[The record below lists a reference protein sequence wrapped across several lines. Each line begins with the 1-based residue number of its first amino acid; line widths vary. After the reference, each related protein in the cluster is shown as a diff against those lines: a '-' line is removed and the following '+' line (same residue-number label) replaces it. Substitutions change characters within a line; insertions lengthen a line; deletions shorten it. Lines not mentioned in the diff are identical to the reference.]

1 MKRIVRLT
9 ESDLTRIVRRVV
21 KESRL
26 LKEGA
31 GKTAFD
37 IITAG
42 MSVWDGTDEAEVKRG
57 VFTIKSLPDYKE
69 CLALVKAEGYNTI
82 MAYIATDMEYASGGY
97 DKSQSASTYFPGQRE
112 QNGMLDQFSA
122 HLRKFSGA
130 ETIVK

>member
-37 IITAG
+37 LITDA
-42 MSVWDGTDEAEVKRG
+42 MSVWSGTDEEG
-57 VFTIKSLPDYKE
+57 VLKGVLTIKSLADYKE

-82 MAYIATDMEYASGGY
+82 MAYVATDMSYSGGH
-97 DKSQSASTYFPGQRE
+97 DWTQSSGTAFPWMKDSNSKLRE
-112 QNGMLDQFSA
+112 MET
-122 HLRKFSGA
+122 HLKKFSGA
-130 ETIVK
+130 ENIVK